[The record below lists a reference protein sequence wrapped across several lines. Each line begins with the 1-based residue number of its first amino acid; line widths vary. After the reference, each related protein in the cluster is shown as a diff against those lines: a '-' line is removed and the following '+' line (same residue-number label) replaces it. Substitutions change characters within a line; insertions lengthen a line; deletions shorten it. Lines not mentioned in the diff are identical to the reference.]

1 MTFTFTITNQD
12 GSYAGFKVSDYSLD
26 KYFDRHGELDL
37 DCYDANSISE
47 NSSIE
52 ASYKGSIRY
61 RGYIDYPKKQDDGT
75 VKIESYEIQR
85 LLEFRQLQIYNY
97 PAGTTVSNI
106 IGSGTPGS
114 VAGILYFGNSLVP
127 QGAFSQYSG
136 SKYYLR
142 DYAGRGAGTSS
153 LFGTITAVYQNATLL
168 TKAASLAAMTAGT
181 WFQDASEFYLWTTD
195 SKDPAYWNISVP
207 NWKDTGLRIGNVD
220 SSVASKT
227 FSVPYRTS
235 KGSVADELYK
245 IIDAFGL
252 EYQWRHSADGYTYL
266 DIQETVGRGTSTRGV
281 TAYREGTNIYGFERE
296 LTGDPKI
303 SALLGA
309 GYGSGLSQNTAASLD
324 LFSGGT
330 WKEELVTT
338 NNLFSSQLQAVL
350 AKEFPDRKNGTSYVI
365 ETQIDPSLNPGD
377 YIDIFSTKYSP
388 VTERVKAIRYNYD
401 GTMKVEAGRRLLV
414 PSEVNAKRFSLLESF
429 TSMANSYLSS
439 WNFSFNNDAI
449 SESAPYTIRFTVA
462 THEIDTS
469 FDYRFLMSL
478 TLDWYKSTVST
489 VTTAAHG
496 HKNRT
501 GSGSSSSHGNAG
513 SGGGH
518 YHEVSGATSMAE
530 PDSYHRIVI
539 DGLGTMSFAGAH
551 SHSASGS
558 STGPSAAINVIGSLG
573 TMSSAGAHSHSAS
586 GSSTGPSAAIN
597 VVGSLGTMSSAGEHS
612 HSASGSS
619 TGPSAAINVIGSLGT
634 MSSTGNHSHS
644 GPSHSH
650 SVSGGTAYTSASN
663 EHDHTY
669 WRSSTAT
676 GFSGTASTGSGG
688 SHSHS
693 VPNHQHTIGYYFTN
707 TGVVDDHSHPHHI
720 RSSTTTVGGEGSTS
734 SAGSHS
740 HSVPSHSHSVSG
752 ATAYTGSAS
761 KHDHTYWRS
770 STETGFSGTGS
781 TSSAGSHNHSYPWTT
796 PASVASSGHSHSI
809 SVSVGSVEGHNHS
822 YPWATPASVA
832 SSDHSHSISVS
843 VGSVEDHNHS
853 YPWATPA
860 SVASSGHNHNI
871 SVSVES
877 VEDHNHSYPW
887 ATPASVSSAGHVHD
901 VSGQTTATHTGHSNH
916 SVTDNPQPG
925 PLDVYTETA
934 DDDSI
939 IHDSTFVEVGSIRYM
954 DVSIKCNGSHV
965 PGSPFI
971 DYYPGDSIND
981 VDITSLIN
989 VGSEN
994 TLQISIAETAGGGR
1008 SVKCSV
1014 NGSVSSKYYIT
1025 DI

>member
-12 GSYAGFKVSDYSLD
+12 GSYAGFEVSNYSLY

-37 DCYDANSISE
+37 ECYDANSISE
-47 NSSIE
+47 NSSVE
-52 ASYKGSIRY
+52 ATYKGSIRY
-61 RGYIDYPKKQDDGT
+61 RGYIDYPEKQDDGT

-97 PAGTTVSNI
+97 PAGTTVSDI
-106 IGSGTPGS
+106 ISSGTPGS

-142 DYAGRGAGTSS
+142 DYAGRGAGTASR
-153 LFGTITAVYQNATLL
+153 FGTITAVYQNATLL
-168 TKAASLAAMTAGT
+168 TKAASLATMTAGT
-181 WFQDASEFYLWTTD
+181 WFQDANEFYIWTTD

-220 SSVASKT
+220 SSVASET

-266 DIQETVGRGTSTRGV
+266 DIQETIGRGTSTKGV

-377 YIDIFSTKYSP
+377 YIDIFSTKYNP
-388 VTERVKAIRYNYD
+388 VTERVKAIRYNHD

-429 TSMANSYLSS
+429 TSMADSYLSS

-449 SESAPYTIRFTVA
+449 SESAPYTVRFTVA
-462 THEIDTS
+462 TDEIDTS

-496 HKNRT
+496 HTNRT
-501 GSGSSSSHGNAG
+501 SGGRSSSHGNAG

-518 YHEVSGATSMAE
+518 YHTVTGATTAVSG
-530 PDSYHRIVI
+530 SYDTV
-539 DGLGTMSFAGAH
+539 L
-551 SHSASGS
+551 SGF
-558 STGPSAAINVIGSLG
+558 TIQNGG
-573 TMSSAGAHSHSAS
+573 
-586 GSSTGPSAAIN
+586 
-597 VVGSLGTMSSAGEHS
+597 
-612 HSASGSS
+612 
-619 TGPSAAINVIGSLGT
+619 
-634 MSSTGNHSHS
+634 
-644 GPSHSH
+644 SHSH
-650 SVSGGTAYTSASN
+650 SITSTSASAGS
-663 EHDHTY
+663 HTHSV
-669 WRSSTAT
+669 SSAPGTT
-676 GFSGTASTGSGG
+676 GSAGGWSFSHSHNGSTGSGG
-688 SHSHS
+688 SHGHGW
-693 VPNHQHTIGYYFTN
+693 TYG
-707 TGVVDDHSHPHHI
+707 VDDI
-720 RSSTTTVGGEGSTS
+720 FQA
-734 SAGSHS
+734 SARN
-740 HSVPSHSHSVSG
+740 
-752 ATAYTGSAS
+752 
-761 KHDHTYWRS
+761 HTH
-770 STETGFSGTGS
+770 G
-781 TSSAGSHNHSYPWTT
+781 
-796 PASVASSGHSHSI
+796 
-809 SVSVGSVEGHNHS
+809 
-822 YPWATPASVA
+822 
-832 SSDHSHSISVS
+832 
-843 VGSVEDHNHS
+843 
-853 YPWATPA
+853 
-860 SVASSGHNHNI
+860 
-871 SVSVES
+871 
-877 VEDHNHSYPW
+877 
-887 ATPASVSSAGHVHD
+887 
-901 VSGQTTATHTGHSNH
+901 VSGQTTATHAGHSDH
-916 SVTDNPQPG
+916 TVTDNPQPG
-925 PLDVYTETA
+925 PLEVYTENEN
-934 DDDSI
+934 DDGI
-939 IHDSTFVEVGSIRYM
+939 IHDPTFVEVGSIRYI

-981 VDITSLIN
+981 VDVTSLIS

-994 TLQISIAETAGGGR
+994 TLQISIVETASGGR

-1014 NGSVSSKYYIT
+1014 NGSVSSRYYIT

>member
-12 GSYAGFKVSDYSLD
+12 GSYAGFEVSNYSLY

-37 DCYDANSISE
+37 ECYDANSISE
-47 NSSIE
+47 NSSVE
-52 ASYKGSIRY
+52 ATYKGSIRY
-61 RGYIDYPKKQDDGT
+61 RGYIDYPEKQDDGT

-97 PAGTTVSNI
+97 PAGTTVSDI
-106 IGSGTPGS
+106 ISSGTPGS

-127 QGAFSQYSG
+127 QGAFSLYSG
-136 SKYYLR
+136 SKYCLR

-153 LFGTITAVYQNATLL
+153 RFGTISSVYQNATLL

-220 SSVASKT
+220 SSVASET

-266 DIQETVGRGTSTRGV
+266 DIQKTIGRGTSTKGV

-377 YIDIFSTKYSP
+377 YIDIFSTKYNP
-388 VTERVKAIRYNYD
+388 VTERVKAIRYNHD

-429 TSMANSYLSS
+429 TSMADSYLSS

-449 SESAPYTIRFTVA
+449 SDSAPYTVRFTVA
-462 THEIDTS
+462 TDEIDTS

-496 HKNRT
+496 HTNRT
-501 GSGSSSSHGNAG
+501 SGGRSSSHGNAG

-518 YHEVSGATSMAE
+518 YHTVSGATS
-530 PDSYHRIVI
+530 
-539 DGLGTMSFAGAH
+539 AGNSLSTRLVASVANTTGDAGGH
-551 SHSASGS
+551 GHSASTSGGS
-558 STGPSAAINVIGSLG
+558 STSV
-573 TMSSAGAHSHSAS
+573 AS
-586 GSSTGPSAAIN
+586 YGHT
-597 VVGSLGTMSSAGEHS
+597 
-612 HSASGSS
+612 
-619 TGPSAAINVIGSLGT
+619 
-634 MSSTGNHSHS
+634 
-644 GPSHSH
+644 H
-650 SVSGGTAYTSASN
+650 SVSTAPGT
-663 EHDHTY
+663 
-669 WRSSTAT
+669 
-676 GFSGTASTGSGG
+676 TGSPSGITYVASSG
-688 SHSHS
+688 HQHS
-693 VPNHQHTIGYYFTN
+693 VSIG
-707 TGVVDDHSHPHHI
+707 
-720 RSSTTTVGGEGSTS
+720 

-740 HSVPSHSHSVSG
+740 HSNFIVYSY
-752 ATAYTGSAS
+752 ACAI
-761 KHDHTYWRS
+761 DHTH
-770 STETGFSGTGS
+770 T
-781 TSSAGSHNHSYPWTT
+781 
-796 PASVASSGHSHSI
+796 
-809 SVSVGSVEGHNHS
+809 
-822 YPWATPASVA
+822 
-832 SSDHSHSISVS
+832 
-843 VGSVEDHNHS
+843 
-853 YPWATPA
+853 
-860 SVASSGHNHNI
+860 
-871 SVSVES
+871 
-877 VEDHNHSYPW
+877 
-887 ATPASVSSAGHVHD
+887 
-901 VSGQTTATHTGHSNH
+901 VSGQTTATHTGHSDH

-925 PLDVYTETA
+925 PLEVYTETEN
-934 DDDSI
+934 DDGI
-939 IHDSTFVEVGSIRYM
+939 IHDPTFVEVGSIRYI

-981 VDITSLIN
+981 VDVTSLIN

-994 TLQISIAETAGGGR
+994 TLQISIVETASGGR

>member
-1 MTFTFTITNQD
+1 MAELTFTFTITNQD
-12 GSYAGFKVSDYSLD
+12 GSYAGFEVSNYSLY

-37 DCYDANSISE
+37 ECYDANSISE
-47 NSSIE
+47 NSSVE
-52 ASYKGSIRY
+52 ATYKGSIRY
-61 RGYIDYPKKQDDGT
+61 RGYIDYPEKQDDGT

-97 PAGTTVSNI
+97 PAGTTVSDI
-106 IGSGTPGS
+106 ISSGTPGS

-142 DYAGRGAGTSS
+142 DYAGRGAGTASR
-153 LFGTITAVYQNATLL
+153 FGTITAVYQNATLL

-181 WFQDASEFYLWTTD
+181 WFQDANEFYIWTTD

-207 NWKDTGLRIGNVD
+207 NWKDTGLRVGNVD
-220 SSVASKT
+220 SSVASET

-266 DIQETVGRGTSTRGV
+266 DIQKTVGRGTSTKGV

-377 YIDIFSTKYSP
+377 YIDIFSTKYNP
-388 VTERVKAIRYNYD
+388 VTERVKAIRYNHD

-429 TSMANSYLSS
+429 TSMADSYLSS

-449 SESAPYTIRFTVA
+449 SESAPYTVRFTVA
-462 THEIDTS
+462 TDEIDTS

-496 HKNRT
+496 HTNRT
-501 GSGSSSSHGNAG
+501 SGGRSSSHGNAG
-513 SGGGH
+513 KGGGH
-518 YHEVSGATSMAE
+518 WHDVGGVTSWPEAQTYKRVVRE
-530 PDSYHRIVI
+530 
-539 DGLGTMSFAGAH
+539 LGTMSTHDGH
-551 SHSASGS
+551 THPGS
-558 STGPSAAINVIGSLG
+558 SGGPSGTLGVATSGHMHYIEGSY
-573 TMSSAGAHSHSAS
+573 T
-586 GSSTGPSAAIN
+586 GSPTSTDSAA
-597 VVGSLGTMSSAGEHS
+597 SSGHGHS
-612 HSASGSS
+612 
-619 TGPSAAINVIGSLGT
+619 I
-634 MSSTGNHSHS
+634 
-644 GPSHSH
+644 
-650 SVSGGTAYTSASN
+650 SVSGG
-663 EHDHTY
+663 
-669 WRSSTAT
+669 
-676 GFSGTASTGSGG
+676 
-688 SHSHS
+688 
-693 VPNHQHTIGYYFTN
+693 
-707 TGVVDDHSHPHHI
+707 
-720 RSSTTTVGGEGSTS
+720 
-734 SAGSHS
+734 
-740 HSVPSHSHSVSG
+740 
-752 ATAYTGSAS
+752 
-761 KHDHTYWRS
+761 
-770 STETGFSGTGS
+770 
-781 TSSAGSHNHSYPWTT
+781 GSHNHSHPWAVPDT
-796 PASVASSGHSHSI
+796 VASSGH
-809 SVSVGSVEGHNHS
+809 
-822 YPWATPASVA
+822 T
-832 SSDHSHSISVS
+832 
-843 VGSVEDHNHS
+843 
-853 YPWATPA
+853 
-860 SVASSGHNHNI
+860 
-871 SVSVES
+871 
-877 VEDHNHSYPW
+877 
-887 ATPASVSSAGHVHD
+887 HD
-901 VSGQTTATHTGHSNH
+901 VSGQTTETHTGHGDH
-916 SVTDNPQPG
+916 TVTDNPQPG
-925 PLDVYTETA
+925 PLEVYTENEN
-934 DDDSI
+934 DDGI
-939 IHDSTFVEVGSIRYM
+939 IHDPTFVEVGSIRYI

-994 TLQISIAETAGGGR
+994 TLQISIVETAGGGR